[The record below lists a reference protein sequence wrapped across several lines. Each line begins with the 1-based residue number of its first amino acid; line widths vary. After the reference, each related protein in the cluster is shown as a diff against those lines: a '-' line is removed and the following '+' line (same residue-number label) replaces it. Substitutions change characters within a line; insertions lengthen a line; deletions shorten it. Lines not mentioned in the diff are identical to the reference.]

1 MRLNSFMSSIA
12 LAAIIGSLSSEGQA
26 VMLVSDAEIEEFDF
40 DLYDNS
46 VYTTFSQ
53 VAEEGKQPKADAA
66 AAGAKAGG
74 AKAATAG
81 GAAANKE
88 ENKAAGPPK
97 AANAAAKTKK
107 ADSEECKKATE
118 AMEDKCGK
126 KEEDPPTDPPTVK
139 PKDCTSVKKDI
150 EAFVAKMT
158 KHCKDGCLEEKKTT
172 GPAAAPGATKP
183 AGTGAAAGGATKP
196 AGEAASAE
204 GGK

>member
-12 LAAIIGSLSSEGQA
+12 LAAIIGSLSSESQA

-53 VAEEGKQPKADAA
+53 VAEEGKQPKANAA

-118 AMEDKCGK
+118 A
-126 KEEDPPTDPPTVK
+126 
-139 PKDCTSVKKDI
+139 
-150 EAFVAKMT
+150 
-158 KHCKDGCLEEKKTT
+158 
-172 GPAAAPGATKP
+172 
-183 AGTGAAAGGATKP
+183 
-196 AGEAASAE
+196 
-204 GGK
+204 